1 MSADNNCTSE
11 RHNRGKIAIYRS
23 RAFPRNCLALDKQSV
38 INDKLINVYISYRS
52 GEYEST
58 AYIHQRQ
65 DKTRKITTQVSDQVE
80 MIKQIKSLE
89 ESCTW

>member
-1 MSADNNCTSE
+1 MSIVEEIKNYLIENNYVVRVLENNLT
-11 RHNRGKIAIYRS
+11 RMVGVK
-23 RAFPRNCLALDKQSV
+23 V

-65 DKTRKITTQVSDQVE
+65 GKTRKISAQVSDQVE

>member
-1 MSADNNCTSE
+1 MEEIKNYLIENNYVVRVLENDLT
-11 RHNRGKIAIYRS
+11 RMVGVK
-23 RAFPRNCLALDKQSV
+23 V
-38 INDKLINVYISYRS
+38 INDKLINLYVSYRE

-58 AYIHQRQ
+58 AYIRQRQ

>member
-1 MSADNNCTSE
+1 MSIVEEIKNYLIENSYVVRVLENNLT
-11 RHNRGKIAIYRS
+11 RLVGVK
-23 RAFPRNCLALDKQSV
+23 V
-38 INDKLINVYISYRS
+38 INDKLINVYISYRD

-65 DKTRKITTQVSDQVE
+65 DKTRKITTQVSEPVE

>member
-1 MSADNNCTSE
+1 MEEIKNYLIENNYVVRVLENNLT
-11 RHNRGKIAIYRS
+11 RLVGVK
-23 RAFPRNCLALDKQSV
+23 V
-38 INDKLINVYISYRS
+38 INDKLINVYISYRG
-52 GEYEST
+52 GEYESI

>member
-1 MSADNNCTSE
+1 MSIVEEIKNYLIENNYIVRVLENNLT
-11 RHNRGKIAIYRS
+11 RLVGVK
-23 RAFPRNCLALDKQSV
+23 V
-38 INDKLINVYISYRS
+38 INDKLINVYISYRD

-80 MIKQIKSLE
+80 MFQQIKSLE

>member
-1 MSADNNCTSE
+1 MEEIKNYLIENNYVVRVLENNLT
-11 RHNRGKIAIYRS
+11 RMIGVK
-23 RAFPRNCLALDKQSV
+23 V
-38 INDKLINVYISYRS
+38 INDKLINIYISYRD

-58 AYIHQRQ
+58 AYIHQRN
-65 DKTRKITTQVSDQVE
+65 DKTRKVSTQVSEPVE

>member
-1 MSADNNCTSE
+1 MEEIKNYLIENNYVVRVLENNLT
-11 RHNRGKIAIYRS
+11 RLVGVK
-23 RAFPRNCLALDKQSV
+23 V
-38 INDKLINVYISYRS
+38 INDKLINVYISYRA

-58 AYIHQRQ
+58 AYIHQRN

>member
-1 MSADNNCTSE
+1 MEEIKNYLIENNYVVRVLENNLT
-11 RHNRGKIAIYRS
+11 RLVGVK
-23 RAFPRNCLALDKQSV
+23 V
-38 INDKLINVYISYRS
+38 INDKLINVYISYRD
-52 GEYEST
+52 GEYKST

-65 DKTRKITTQVSDQVE
+65 GKTRKISAQVSDQVE

>member
-1 MSADNNCTSE
+1 MEEIKNYLIENSYVVRVLENNLT
-11 RHNRGKIAIYRS
+11 RLVGVK
-23 RAFPRNCLALDKQSV
+23 V
-38 INDKLINVYISYRS
+38 INDKLINVYISYRD

-65 DKTRKITTQVSDQVE
+65 DKTRKITTQVSEPVE

>member
-1 MSADNNCTSE
+1 MEEIKNYLIENNYVVRVLENNLT
-11 RHNRGKIAIYRS
+11 RLVGVR
-23 RAFPRNCLALDKQSV
+23 V
-38 INDKLINVYISYRS
+38 INDKLINVYISYRN

-58 AYIHQRQ
+58 AYIHQRN
-65 DKTRKITTQVSDQVE
+65 DKTRKISTQVSKPVE

>member
-1 MSADNNCTSE
+1 MEEIKNYLIENNYVVRVLENNLT
-11 RHNRGKIAIYRS
+11 RLVGVK
-23 RAFPRNCLALDKQSV
+23 V
-38 INDKLINVYISYRS
+38 INDKLINVYISYRD

-58 AYIHQRQ
+58 AYIHQRN
-65 DKTRKITTQVSDQVE
+65 DRTRKISTQVSESVE

>member
-1 MSADNNCTSE
+1 MSIVEEIKNYLIENNYVVRVLENNLT
-11 RHNRGKIAIYRS
+11 RMVGVK
-23 RAFPRNCLALDKQSV
+23 V
-38 INDKLINVYISYRS
+38 IKDKLINAYISYRG
-52 GEYEST
+52 GEYETT

-65 DKTRKITTQVSDQVE
+65 DKTRKITTQVSNQVE

>member
-1 MSADNNCTSE
+1 MSTVEEIKNYLIENNYVVRVLENNLT
-11 RHNRGKIAIYRS
+11 RLVGVK
-23 RAFPRNCLALDKQSV
+23 V
-38 INDKLINVYISYRS
+38 ISDKLINVYISYRG

-58 AYIHQRQ
+58 AYIHQRNG
-65 DKTRKITTQVSDQVE
+65 KTRKISVQVSEPVE

>member
-1 MSADNNCTSE
+1 MEEIKNYLIENNYVVRVLENNLT
-11 RHNRGKIAIYRS
+11 RLVGVK
-23 RAFPRNCLALDKQSV
+23 V
-38 INDKLINVYISYRS
+38 INDKLINVYISYRE

-58 AYIHQRQ
+58 AYIHQRN
-65 DKTRKITTQVSDQVE
+65 DRTRKISTQVSESVE

>member
-1 MSADNNCTSE
+1 MMEEIKNYLIENNYVVRVLENDLT
-11 RHNRGKIAIYRS
+11 RLVGVK
-23 RAFPRNCLALDKQSV
+23 V
-38 INDKLINVYISYRS
+38 INDKLINVYISYRDC
-52 GEYEST
+52 EYEST

>member
-1 MSADNNCTSE
+1 MSIVEEIKNYLIENNYVVRVLENNLT
-11 RHNRGKIAIYRS
+11 RLVGVK
-23 RAFPRNCLALDKQSV
+23 V
-38 INDKLINVYISYRS
+38 INDKLINVYISYRD

-58 AYIHQRQ
+58 AYIHQRN
-65 DKTRKITTQVSDQVE
+65 DRTRKISTQVSESVE

>member
-1 MSADNNCTSE
+1 MEEIKNYLIENNYVVRVLENNLT
-11 RHNRGKIAIYRS
+11 RLVGVK
-23 RAFPRNCLALDKQSV
+23 V
-38 INDKLINVYISYRS
+38 INDKLINVYISYRD

-58 AYIHQRQ
+58 TYIHQRN
-65 DKTRKITTQVSDQVE
+65 DKTRKISTQVSEPVE